1 MENILSLNLKKVF
14 NIVSALFLSAAVIFG
29 SEAKA
34 DTENGYF
41 EEKAKYGSWRTGYLY
56 LNNET
61 FARMATFNHETLS
74 AFAVDLKGNYYFASL
89 IVAKTPK
96 YKGRINNTN
105 TTKIPCQLRIDSREI
120 FYNSCYLEETT
131 DSFYIVIPEGL
142 DLRFLEEARK
152 GYTLRIKLETYDPIY
167 FSFSLKGFTKGYA
180 KISQLNSA
188 RW

>member
-34 DTENGYF
+34 DPENGYF

-61 FARMATFNHETLS
+61 FARMVTFNHETLS

-89 IVAKTPK
+89 IVAAEKSSITAVILKKQQIFFTLIFPK
-96 YKGRINNTN
+96 
-105 TTKIPCQLRIDSREI
+105 
-120 FYNSCYLEETT
+120 
-131 DSFYIVIPEGL
+131 
-142 DLRFLEEARK
+142 DLICVFLKKQEK
-152 GYTLRIKLETYDPIY
+152 DIL
-167 FSFSLKGFTKGYA
+167 
-180 KISQLNSA
+180 
-188 RW
+188 